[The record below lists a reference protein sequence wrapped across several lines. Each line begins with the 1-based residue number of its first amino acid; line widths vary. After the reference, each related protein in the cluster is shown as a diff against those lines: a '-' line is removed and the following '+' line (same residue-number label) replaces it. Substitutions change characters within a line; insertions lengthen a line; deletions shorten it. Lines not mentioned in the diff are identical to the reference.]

1 MADSTQRSRG
11 TGTEDERSVW
21 KAGGLGLELTGS
33 IVGMAAVGWGIDR
46 WAETSPRWLLILLG
60 VGILGGGYNFI
71 RHALALSRE
80 SSEAYRRKRAA
91 SGASEARE
99 PRAGAGQ
106 AGMFERKAGT
116 WDDDEPESGGTDG
129 GDADSECR

>member
-1 MADSTQRSRG
+1 MAKSAPRSKG
-11 TGTEDERSVW
+11 PETEDERSVW

-46 WAETSPRWLLILLG
+46 WAGTSPVWLLILLG
-60 VGILGGGYNFI
+60 VGIVGGGYNFI

-91 SGASEARE
+91 SGASEE
-99 PRAGAGQ
+99 PVSRPKAGES
-106 AGMFERKAGT
+106 GMFERKAGS
-116 WDDDEPESGGTDG
+116 WDDDEPESGGIDER
-129 GDADSECR
+129 DADSERW